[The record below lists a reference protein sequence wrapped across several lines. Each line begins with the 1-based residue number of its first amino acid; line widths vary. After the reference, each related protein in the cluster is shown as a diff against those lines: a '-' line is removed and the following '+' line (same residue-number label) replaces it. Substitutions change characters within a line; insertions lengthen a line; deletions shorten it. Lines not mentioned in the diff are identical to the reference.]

1 MLRSLRVL
9 VVSAALFVAFAATAS
24 AASILI
30 GAPATGGNCFP
41 FECAPFGGNLGNRYQ
56 QVYAASDFSGL
67 FTITGVTFF
76 DSLFPGATFTDAV
89 YTVTLSTTAK
99 AVNGLDLANMNNNVG
114 GDNTMLFSGHRSGAT
129 GVSFTLSGGL
139 FLYNPGSGNLLLDIQ
154 MSNIGAR
161 GAGALDARIGD
172 SGGLFSRAHN
182 FDGGF
187 DNFGLVTQFEGV
199 AATVPEP
206 ATLTLLGTG
215 IFALARRTR
224 ARRSRSA

>member
-1 MLRSLRVL
+1 MLRSARIL
-9 VVSAALFVAFAATAS
+9 VVGAVLFVAFAAPAS
-24 AASILI
+24 ATSILI

-41 FECAPFGGNLGNRYQ
+41 FDCVISGPGDRYQ
-56 QVYAASDFSGL
+56 QVYAASDFSGP

-76 DSLFPGATFTDAV
+76 DTLVPGATFTDAD
-89 YTVTLSTTAK
+89 YTVSLSTTTK
-99 AVNGLDLANMNNNVG
+99 AVNGLDLAIMNNNVG
-114 GDNTMLFSGHRSGAT
+114 GDNTLLFSGHRSGAT

-139 FLYNPGSGNLLLDIQ
+139 FLYNPASGNLLLDIQ
-154 MSNIGAR
+154 LSNIGAR
-161 GAGALDARIGD
+161 GTGGLDARIGD

-187 DNFGLVTQFEGV
+187 NNFGLVTQFEGV

-215 IFALARRTR
+215 ILVLARRSR
-224 ARRSRSA
+224 ARRSRCA

>member
-1 MLRSLRVL
+1 MLRNRCVPVVCAVL
-9 VVSAALFVAFAATAS
+9 FLAFAAPAS
-24 AASILI
+24 ATSILI

-41 FECAPFGGNLGNRYQ
+41 FDCVISGPGNRYQ
-56 QVYAASDFSGL
+56 QVYAASDFSGP

-76 DSLFPGATFTDAV
+76 DTFAPGATFTDAD
-89 YTVTLSTTAK
+89 YTVSLSTTTK

-114 GDNTMLFSGHRSGAT
+114 GDNTLLFSGHRSGAT

-139 FLYNPGSGNLLLDIQ
+139 FLYNPASGNLLLDIQ
-154 MSNIGAR
+154 LSNIGAR
-161 GAGALDARIGD
+161 GSGFLDSRNGSA
-172 SGGLFSRAHN
+172 GGLFSRAHN

-199 AATVPEP
+199 VATVPEP

-215 IFALARRTR
+215 ILALAHRRRTR
-224 ARRSRSA
+224 RWRHA